1 MDTVEAFSYL
11 QGTIPALISRMK
23 DLAAHK
29 FTNHTEY
36 YEACHG
42 QKPLRLR
49 CPTNHSIRPVQ
60 PNEVVRIEQKR
71 DTSNF
76 DKTMAKAKSSVD
88 SIQCSGRKRRVD
100 EDLSIGRN
108 KPFAPVNKR
117 HKVIIEYDGHIQKVL
132 EEVVR
137 DIAICRGNIR
147 RAKISVMQTRLLPKT
162 VDKTLCLA
170 NHQMRELDPS
180 LVVASSFVRR
190 AQTGSCVTSVSGS
203 GKSQK
208 KQVTDFA
215 DEHLKIAHE
224 LCETAAHQ
232 ALRTGKCVSEIEAV
246 LRHLEKLRTTVNN
259 EIRRPRDQMLQ
270 QMTEEETSANTHST
284 SIAARLA
291 RVAAISTGEPLPVG
305 TSIIEVDYSSYLSA
319 ESS

>member
-11 QGTIPALISRMK
+11 QGTVPALISRIK

-29 FTNHTEY
+29 STNHTEY

-49 CPTNHSIRPVQ
+49 CPTNHSVRPVQ

-71 DTSNF
+71 DPFNF
-76 DKTMAKAKSSVD
+76 DKSMAKANYSMD
-88 SIQCSGRKRRVD
+88 SIQCSGRKRRAD
-100 EDLSIGRN
+100 EDLYIGRN

-137 DIAICRGNIR
+137 EIGICRGNIR
-147 RAKISVMQTRLLPKT
+147 RANISVMQTRLFPKT

-170 NHQMRELDPS
+170 NHQVRELDPS

-190 AQTGSCVTSVSGS
+190 AQTGSCVTSVFGS
-203 GKSQK
+203 GQSQK
-208 KQVTDFA
+208 KPVIDFA
-215 DEHLKIAHE
+215 DEQLKMAHE

-232 ALRTGKCVSEIEAV
+232 ALRTGNCVSEIETA
-246 LRHLEKLRTTVNN
+246 LEHLEKLRTTVNN
-259 EIRRPRDQMLQ
+259 EVRRPTEQMLQ
-270 QMTEEETSANTHST
+270 QMTEAETSANAHST
-284 SIAARLA
+284 SIAARFA

-305 TSIIEVDYSSYLSA
+305 TSIIEVDNAS
-319 ESS
+319 